1 MCLSLFPVWACM
13 SLKLC
18 PCLPLSTNYVNSFGL
33 HIPLI
38 ILLCVSPACLLPSL
52 CEIVCVLLFPV
63 LLWQCRVLC
72 SVCIVLLPLCC
83 QSNLSSFVPCVFP
96 LSLITLVHLYCVFF
110 PLSFVRLSLFPLCP
124 LCYGPVRSFDFPC
137 VLLLLLFFKFSQ
149 LAWSRFHVLPFM
161 LTLQLQ

>member
-18 PCLPLSTNYVNSFGL
+18 PCLPLSKNYVNSFGL

-83 QSNLSSFVPCVFP
+83 QSNLLQFCSLCVSTLPNYPCALILCLFSSFLCQIVSIFSVSFV
-96 LSLITLVHLYCVFF
+96 LWSSSLIRFSLCFTFAFVFQ
-110 PLSFVRLSLFPLCP
+110 V
-124 LCYGPVRSFDFPC
+124 
-137 VLLLLLFFKFSQ
+137 
-149 LAWSRFHVLPFM
+149 
-161 LTLQLQ
+161 